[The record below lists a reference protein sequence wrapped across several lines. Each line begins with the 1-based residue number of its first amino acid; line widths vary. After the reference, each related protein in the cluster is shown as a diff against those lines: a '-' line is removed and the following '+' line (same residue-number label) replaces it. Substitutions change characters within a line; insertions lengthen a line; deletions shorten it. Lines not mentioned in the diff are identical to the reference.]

1 MCGVW
6 SRGLGQKRDKPG
18 RHRVFLSL
26 QRKFKVD
33 FLFVAFSCFFFRA
46 LPLVTLLAA
55 ATSCGT
61 DSDEEQPETMVSLTT
76 VQSGPKVQA
85 EELDGAISRQP
96 RNASLYGRR
105 AAFRLDAGQVEPALF
120 DINRA
125 LDLDDA
131 PGEFHFT
138 KARALRAQGKYQ
150 AALAAAD
157 VASQHGYASA
167 ELNLLV
173 GETHLA
179 ARHYQTAIDYLDR
192 ALQQEPDHTAAL
204 FYKGVAYI
212 GLQDTVQALDYL
224 RASLA
229 RDPRQPETLH
239 QLAFLSNAFRQPANA
254 AVYAARGLKLAPA
267 YGPLWYDY
275 GRQFELQNQPDS
287 ATRIYAKVIQVD
299 TTFYRADYRLAM
311 AAFKTGKYAEA
322 VPHLQRALRRA
333 PRLAG
338 ARQMLAE
345 SFESLGRYADATTQ
359 YRMLVVEYPGNRHW
373 TYKAWKVG
381 NRAQGIMV
389 DESPRRAVEP
399 EERLEPVSAL
409 RPSL

>member
-1 MCGVW
+1 
-6 SRGLGQKRDKPG
+6 
-18 RHRVFLSL
+18 
-26 QRKFKVD
+26 
-33 FLFVAFSCFFFRA
+33 
-46 LPLVTLLAA
+46 
-55 ATSCGT
+55 
-61 DSDEEQPETMVSLTT
+61 MVSLTS

-105 AAFRLDAGQVEPALF
+105 AAFRLDAGQVEPALM

-125 LDLDDA
+125 LDLDDS
-131 PGEFHFT
+131 PGEFYFT

-150 AALAAAD
+150 SALAAAD
-157 VASQHGYASA
+157 VASQKGYASV

-192 ALQQEPDHTAAL
+192 TLQQEPDHTAAL

-224 RASLA
+224 RASLS

-254 AVYAARGLKLAPA
+254 AIYAARGLKLAPT

-287 ATRIYAKVIQVD
+287 ATRIYARVVQLD

-311 AAFKTGKYAEA
+311 VAFKNHKYGAA
-322 VPHLQRALRRA
+322 IPHLQRALRRSS
-333 PRLAG
+333 RLLG

-345 SFESLGRYADATTQ
+345 SFESLGRYQEAADQ
-359 YRMLVVEYPGNRHW
+359 YRLLVVENPGNRHW

-381 NRAQGIMV
+381 NRAQGIIV
-389 DESPRRAVEP
+389 DERPQRTAAPAAEQ
-399 EERLEPVSAL
+399 LEPISPL
-409 RPSL
+409 RPGL

>member
-1 MCGVW
+1 MAVVRLL
-6 SRGLGQKRDKPG
+6 S
-18 RHRVFLSL
+18 FLP
-26 QRKFKVD
+26 FAA
-33 FLFVAFSCFFFRA
+33 LF
-46 LPLVTLLAA
+46 AA
-55 ATSCGT
+55 ATACGT
-61 DSDEEQPETMVSLTT
+61 VSEEEEPETMVRLAT

-85 EELDGAISRQP
+85 EELDGAIGRQP
-96 RNASLYGRR
+96 RNASLYARR
-105 AAFRLDAGQVEPALF
+105 AAFRLDAGQIEPALR
-120 DINRA
+120 DINQA

-131 PGEFHFT
+131 PGEFYFT
-138 KARALRAQGKYQ
+138 KARALRAQSRYQ
-150 AALAAAD
+150 AALEAAD
-157 VASQHGYASA
+157 QASQHGYASA

-179 ARHYQTAIDYLDR
+179 VRQYQTAIDYLDR
-192 ALQQEPDHTAAL
+192 ALQQEPDHVAAL
-204 FYKGVAYI
+204 FYKGVAYV

-254 AVYAARGLKLAPA
+254 ASYAARGLRLAPT

-287 ATRIYAKVIQVD
+287 ATRIYARVIQFD
-299 TTFYRADYRLAM
+299 TTFYRADYRLAL
-311 AAFKTGKYAEA
+311 AAFKSHQYAA
-322 VPHLQRALRRA
+322 AIPHLQRALRRA

-345 SFESLGRYADATTQ
+345 SLESLGRYAEATSQ
-359 YRMLVVEYPGNRHW
+359 YRQLVVENPGNRHW
-373 TYKAWKVG
+373 TYKAWKTN
-381 NRAQGIMV
+381 NRAQGIIV
-389 DESPRRAVEP
+389 DETPRRVVEP

-409 RPSL
+409 RPQR

>member
-1 MCGVW
+1 LYFEFNQV
-6 SRGLGQKRDKPG
+6 
-18 RHRVFLSL
+18 
-26 QRKFKVD
+26 
-33 FLFVAFSCFFFRA
+33 FVALSRFPSR
-46 LPLVTLLAA
+46 LLLLLVL
-55 ATSCGT
+55 CGT
-61 DSDEEQPETMVSLTT
+61 FSACSSTTDEEEPETMVSLTT
-76 VQSGPKVQA
+76 VQSGPKIQA

-96 RNASLYGRR
+96 RNASLYARR
-105 AAFRLDAGQVEPALF
+105 AAFRLDAGQVEPALV

-131 PGEFHFT
+131 LGEFHFT

-157 VASQHGYASA
+157 VASQRGYTSV

-192 ALQQEPDHTAAL
+192 TLQQEPDHTAAL

-212 GLQDTVQALDYL
+212 GLQDTIQAIDYL

-239 QLAFLSNAFRQPANA
+239 QLAFLSNAFRQPGNA
-254 AVYAARGLKLAPA
+254 AIYAARGLKLVPT

-287 ATRIYAKVIQVD
+287 ATRIYARVVQLD

-311 AAFKTGKYAEA
+311 AAFKNRKYDAA
-322 VPHLQRALRRA
+322 IPHLQRALRRSA
-333 PRLAG
+333 RLLG

-345 SFESLGRYADATTQ
+345 SFESLGRYQEAADQ
-359 YRMLVVEYPGNRHW
+359 YRLLVVEYPGNRHW

-381 NRAQGIMV
+381 NRAQGVIV
-389 DESPRRAVEP
+389 DERPQRPAAP
-399 EERLEPVSAL
+399 AEEQLEPISPL
-409 RPSL
+409 QPGL